1 MKKRTLNTRFG
12 IVIGV
17 AFLLLAGSEGAFSQP
32 VDKSKVFDDSKIFEK
47 NYIVRDVLEFQ
58 ESVRSAAD
66 RASLMETVTVTP
78 DGKVET
84 LEISPEEI
92 TIFMKAIEA
101 VVDEQGRIH
110 LSEPFKVSGSKRAVL
125 LILDEDSQGLASDT
139 AIVSEPALSDWNRPE
154 EDEAWLHLQPDQS
167 S

>member
-1 MKKRTLNTRFG
+1 
-12 IVIGV
+12 
-17 AFLLLAGSEGAFSQP
+17 
-32 VDKSKVFDDSKIFEK
+32 
-47 NYIVRDVLEFQ
+47 
-58 ESVRSAAD
+58 
-66 RASLMETVTVTP
+66 
-78 DGKVET
+78 
-84 LEISPEEI
+84 
-92 TIFMKAIEA
+92 MKAIEA